1 MPPIGFTILWIA
13 VTYVSCWLLML
24 LDERARFRKKN
35 DGFTGFTGFTGF
47 WFILLGLMTI
57 GLILILQVEL
67 LPKAYEG
74 FLSFVGFIQDAIR
87 M

>member
-1 MPPIGFTILWIA
+1 MPPICFLILWIA

-24 LDERARFRKKN
+24 LDERARFRKNN
-35 DGFTGFTGFTGF
+35 DGFVGF
-47 WFILLGLMTI
+47 WFTLLGLMLI
-57 GLILILQVEL
+57 GLVLILQVEL

-74 FLSFVGFIQDAIR
+74 FTSFVGFIQDAIR

>member
-1 MPPIGFTILWIA
+1 MPPIGFMILWIA
-13 VTYVSCWLLML
+13 VTYVSCWLIML

-35 DGFTGFTGFTGF
+35 DGFTGF

>member
-1 MPPIGFTILWIA
+1 MPPIAFTILWIA

-24 LDERARFRKKN
+24 LDERARLRKKN
-35 DGFTGFTGFTGF
+35 DGVVGFFFG
-47 WFILLGLMTI
+47 IVALMLI
-57 GLILILQVEL
+57 GLILVLQVEL
-67 LPKAYEG
+67 LPRAYEG